1 MSRILASASA
11 AGARAVD
18 RPRQKARIPT
28 EGTGLLHALAALFRW
43 KQPWRISAKQAAF
56 ATKRR
61 SRRQGTAS
69 CTIIGSGK
77 AQRTAVTGENRDF
90 STRKTVSCCKDQPC
104 RASRVQAVTAK
115 SFPPAGAQSV
125 RVRRL
130 GRARALAL
138 ESVRIFRRQCQ
149 QARVCCHFECE
160 NALILNQRLY
170 GHRAFI
176 PAAQAKK
183 FHNEQ
188 AAGHQG
194 SGCAQQFGRGNKGA
208 SCGQQIVHNH
218 NALP

>member
-1 MSRILASASA
+1 MGPTGISSRRAPAELLGSGSRNSQDFGREDGCRASWPLLPPPEHVLLIDHGRRRVFPRRAQASCM
-11 AGARAVD
+11 
-18 RPRQKARIPT
+18 
-28 EGTGLLHALAALFRW
+28 
-43 KQPWRISAKQAAF
+43 PWPLCFVGSSRGVSQRNRAAF

-130 GRARALAL
+130 GRRGPWLLSPCGFSGGSVSRRASA
-138 ESVRIFRRQCQ
+138 
-149 QARVCCHFECE
+149 
-160 NALILNQRLY
+160 
-170 GHRAFI
+170 AF
-176 PAAQAKK
+176 
-183 FHNEQ
+183 
-188 AAGHQG
+188 
-194 SGCAQQFGRGNKGA
+194 
-208 SCGQQIVHNH
+208 
-218 NALP
+218 

>member
-1 MSRILASASA
+1 MGPTGISSRRAPAELLGSGSRNSQDFGREDGCRASWPLLPPPEHVLLIDHGRRRVFPRRAS
-11 AGARAVD
+11 R
-18 RPRQKARIPT
+18 
-28 EGTGLLHALAALFRW
+28 LLCHALPLVSLECSRW
-43 KQPWRISAKQAAF
+43 PYLSETGGRLPRNAVH
-56 ATKRR
+56 RR
-61 SRRQGTAS
+61 KAPAS

-149 QARVCCHFECE
+149 QARVCC
-160 NALILNQRLY
+160 ILNVRML
-170 GHRAFI
+170 
-176 PAAQAKK
+176 
-183 FHNEQ
+183 
-188 AAGHQG
+188 
-194 SGCAQQFGRGNKGA
+194 
-208 SCGQQIVHNH
+208 
-218 NALP
+218 